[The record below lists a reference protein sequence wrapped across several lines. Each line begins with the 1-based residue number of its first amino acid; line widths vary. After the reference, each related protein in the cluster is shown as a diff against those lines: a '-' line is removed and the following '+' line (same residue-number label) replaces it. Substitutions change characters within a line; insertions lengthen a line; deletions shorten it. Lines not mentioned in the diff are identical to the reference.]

1 MAYHYDRA
9 YYRLVYP
16 MTLRPRLWIGTLNYE
31 VVDLSEQGIRFIH
44 AGPDGPGVGTDLI
57 GRLRLPTGAV
67 LDIEG
72 TVVWVSLPSVA
83 LTLSKGV
90 PFGVMIDQQRY
101 ISQRKF
107 ASI

>member
-9 YYRLVYP
+9 FYRLVYP
-16 MTLRPRLWIGTLNYE
+16 MTLRPRLRIGPLNYE

-44 AGPDGPGVGTDLI
+44 AGPESPGVGMELA
-57 GRLRLPTGAV
+57 GRLRLPTGEV

-72 TVVWVSLPSVA
+72 TVVRVTLPSVA

-90 PFGVMIDQQRY
+90 PFGVMIEQQRY